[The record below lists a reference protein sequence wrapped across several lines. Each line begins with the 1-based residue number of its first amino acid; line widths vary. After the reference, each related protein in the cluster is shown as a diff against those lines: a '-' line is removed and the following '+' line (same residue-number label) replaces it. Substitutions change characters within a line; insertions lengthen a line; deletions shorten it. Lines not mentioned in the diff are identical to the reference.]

1 MASSVSSE
9 RASSSTGITSS
20 KRQKRLKGDVV
31 KVLQFLKCLIR
42 PSLDVNLEDDDDD
55 ILAESGNQLGAD
67 TEQST
72 LLDDLWLVEDDDA
85 ATER

>member
-1 MASSVSSE
+1 MHTVIWSGLLLLATNDHLAIMASSVSSE

-42 PSLDVNLEDDDDD
+42 RDLIFHAD
-55 ILAESGNQLGAD
+55 ISI
-67 TEQST
+67 S
-72 LLDDLWLVEDDDA
+72 
-85 ATER
+85 

>member
-9 RASSSTGITSS
+9 RASSSAGITSS

>member
-1 MASSVSSE
+1 M
-9 RASSSTGITSS
+9 
-20 KRQKRLKGDVV
+20 
-31 KVLQFLKCLIR
+31 LISA
-42 PSLDVNLEDDDDD
+42 SLDVNLEDDDDD